1 MRRASV
7 VKIKTLKISVNT
19 QARTLLYVQDVMG
32 ITEDE
37 VKGLKN
43 EESSMKIV
51 QNICLSSCC

>member
-7 VKIKTLKISVNT
+7 VKIKTLKISVST
-19 QARTLLYVQDVMG
+19 EARTLLYVQDVMG

-37 VKGLKN
+37 VKGLEK

>member
-7 VKIKTLKISVNT
+7 VKIKTLKISVST
-19 QARTLLYVQDVMG
+19 EARTLLYVQDVMG

-37 VKGLKN
+37 VKGLKK

>member
-7 VKIKTLKISVNT
+7 IKIKTLKISVST
-19 QARTLLYVQDVMG
+19 EARTLLYVQDVMG

-37 VKGLKN
+37 VKGLKK